1 MKILIVQSFTILLL
15 ILTPCLL
22 QSEEIPNQ
30 MNWNPSEKD
39 SLQLDGIWDFFW
51 KEWIEP
57 GQALPLT
64 KKEIYVPGIWNSVV
78 AEEGS
83 SSGLGYGTYRLILNS
98 SEKVEFGGLYI
109 HDASTAGKY
118 FWNGI
123 EVHKK
128 GNPSPDIEEH
138 IPFFSVRNVPI
149 QIQKGENELI
159 IQLSNYSHPK
169 GGLWESIRIG
179 KLETLQKD
187 FLISAGRD
195 FFLGGSI
202 FIMGLYHLG
211 LFFLRPKDRS
221 TLWFALFC
229 LVISFRILTIGE
241 RVLFYMFPDFSWY
254 WGTVIEYSGFFLSPL
269 FFFLFFW
276 ELFGV
281 YFSVKLLYF
290 VVFIFLTFES
300 FLFTVPTT
308 IFPSWNIY
316 FYGLLGVCI
325 LFSIWI
331 LIQAIRNKKEG
342 SVVFLIGFM
351 IMSISVVNDSLY
363 SEIIISTFQSFS
375 IGLFLFIFSQSFLLS
390 KKFSKAFQ
398 DVERMSNKL
407 IGLDKMKDEFLAN
420 TSHELKTPLNGIIGL
435 AESLRMG
442 AAGPLSEDAK
452 ENLDLIAYSG
462 KRLAHL
468 VDDILDF
475 SKIKNSSL
483 SLKLQPTDLYSM
495 VEIVFATCKSMLGG
509 KDILIINAVKKDFP
523 LLNADENRLQQIL
536 TNLVGNSLK
545 FTEQGKVEVSAILE
559 DGIAKIT
566 IFDTGIGIP
575 HEKKEDIFLS
585 FSQVDASISRDY
597 GGTGLGLTITKQ
609 LVELH
614 QGTIEVESELT
625 KFSKFSFTIPISE
638 NQERDILGSKEIRV
652 QKSFLPSPELI
663 HDINTIQFQK
673 KSNNE
678 SSTILIVDDEAINR
692 KVLKNYM
699 QLENYQILECRN
711 GMEALRSVEE
721 DGVPDLILLDVM
733 MPGMSGYEVAHTL
746 RQKYSLHELPILI
759 LTAKNQISDVV
770 AGLEAGA
777 NDYLS
782 KPFDN
787 LELISRVKN
796 LILLK
801 KAISKQNKLLA
812 IQNELGVAKKL
823 QASILPSF
831 FPTMKG
837 LRFTSYYSP
846 MEDVG
851 GDFFDFLQ
859 PSENSLGILLADVSG
874 HGVPAALVSAM
885 LKIAF
890 GTELEHASN
899 PIQLMKGI
907 DRKLYGKTKGSFITA
922 SYVFIDTKKNQLFHV
937 RAGHC
942 PLLIYKSGEK
952 KVIESTPKGRVLG
965 VFLDNVYTLD
975 TIPIVSGDRV
985 VLYTDGI
992 LEARN
997 EKGELFGSDRLMENI
1012 KLYRELDVESWT
1024 NQLLQKVS
1032 EWIGR
1037 RTKEDDITL
1046 VVVDVV

>member
-1 MKILIVQSFTILLL
+1 
-15 ILTPCLL
+15 
-22 QSEEIPNQ
+22 
-30 MNWNPSEKD
+30 
-39 SLQLDGIWDFFW
+39 
-51 KEWIEP
+51 
-57 GQALPLT
+57 
-64 KKEIYVPGIWNSVV
+64 
-78 AEEGS
+78 
-83 SSGLGYGTYRLILNS
+83 
-98 SEKVEFGGLYI
+98 
-109 HDASTAGKY
+109 
-118 FWNGI
+118 
-123 EVHKK
+123 
-128 GNPSPDIEEH
+128 
-138 IPFFSVRNVPI
+138 
-149 QIQKGENELI
+149 
-159 IQLSNYSHPK
+159 
-169 GGLWESIRIG
+169 
-179 KLETLQKD
+179 
-187 FLISAGRD
+187 
-195 FFLGGSI
+195 
-202 FIMGLYHLG
+202 
-211 LFFLRPKDRS
+211 
-221 TLWFALFC
+221 
-229 LVISFRILTIGE
+229 
-241 RVLFYMFPDFSWY
+241 
-254 WGTVIEYSGFFLSPL
+254 
-269 FFFLFFW
+269 
-276 ELFGV
+276 
-281 YFSVKLLYF
+281 
-290 VVFIFLTFES
+290 
-300 FLFTVPTT
+300 
-308 IFPSWNIY
+308 
-316 FYGLLGVCI
+316 
-325 LFSIWI
+325 
-331 LIQAIRNKKEG
+331 
-342 SVVFLIGFM
+342 
-351 IMSISVVNDSLY
+351 
-363 SEIIISTFQSFS
+363 
-375 IGLFLFIFSQSFLLS
+375 
-390 KKFSKAFQ
+390 
-398 DVERMSNKL
+398 MSNKL
-407 IGLDKMKDEFLAN
+407 ISLDKMKDEFLAN

-663 HDINTIQFQK
+663 HDINTIHFQK

-890 GTELEHASN
+890 GTELDHASN

-942 PLLIYKSGEK
+942 PLLIYKSVEK

-1032 EWIGR
+1032 EWICR